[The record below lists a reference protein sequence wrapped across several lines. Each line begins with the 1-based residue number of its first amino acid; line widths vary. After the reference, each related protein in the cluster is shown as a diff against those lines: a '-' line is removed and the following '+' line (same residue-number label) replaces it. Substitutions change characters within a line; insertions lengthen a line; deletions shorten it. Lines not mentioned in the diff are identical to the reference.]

1 MKEGFTLLLPAL
13 ALWFSRGLLKEKNVS
28 IHLDPNKTKNYI
40 NIELANQI
48 SISESMIIKKETI
61 FGDEFDVKGLQLSI
75 NQYKFISQFQV
86 TKMSNKDV
94 DIMLGSPWMESLDTF
109 IFNLKKKF
117 LTFSF
122 KKKKITLW
130 DVTMKSSSESPT
142 TEDLK
147 DISKVILQDGQMS
160 IQQLQDCQKLDQ
172 VITEKD
178 EEISRLK
185 NHSKNLIAQIKKLKQ
200 EKKSQQ
206 EAQEQLNK
214 NEADHEEGLNK
225 SLFEKNEENSRLREL
240 NQKLIEQIK
249 NLKNAKSENLD
260 LKNKVVKPE
269 NNEELSRLRNH
280 NQTCLR
286 KSRS

>member
-1 MKEGFTLLLPAL
+1 MDFDKKNEGRFYSKS
-13 ALWFSRGLLKEKNVS
+13 FSTHCRSIMVFKGTIEGKNVS
-28 IHLDPNKTKNYI
+28 IHLDPNETKNYI
-40 NIELANQI
+40 NIKLANQI

-61 FGDEFDVKGLQLSI
+61 YGDEFDVKGLPLSI

-109 IFNLKKKF
+109 IFNLKKNF
-117 LTFSF
+117 LTFSY

-130 DVTMKSSSESPT
+130 DVTMKSSSEDPSS
-142 TEDLK
+142 EDLK
-147 DISKVILQDGQMS
+147 DISKVILQDSQMS

-225 SLFEKNEENSRLREL
+225 SLFERNEENSRLREL
-240 NQKLIEQIK
+240 NQKLIE
-249 NLKNAKSENLD
+249 
-260 LKNKVVKPE
+260 
-269 NNEELSRLRNH
+269 
-280 NQTCLR
+280 
-286 KSRS
+286 